1 MNKILFFIQKIK
13 KIIKNPFSL
22 SILTGIIL
30 FLCFPKFHFYFLIWI
45 AFVPLFLIVITEQNS
60 SKVSLYFFISGWV
73 FHSLTLNWLITN
85 IFWVGGPAFIG
96 YQCLS
101 AGLSILWAI
110 YGYGFSKYGKNISV
124 ISKVYT
130 TGLLWVGMEWVQGH
144 ALTGFGWCNLGY
156 SQGPDIYFSQWVAIG
171 SVPLLSFFILT
182 VNMFI
187 SFTILSKQG
196 RWKYLFHAVAILFLV
211 HFLGSYLLAN
221 TKNQKEYD
229 IHVAIVQPCFSQEM
243 KFDPI
248 WYEDMVR
255 WTIQYTNNLI
265 ENKNVQVVFWPEAL
279 IMSDYKDKEIL
290 TLIQNFTREKSLHL
304 ITGTTRMD
312 SEGNDY
318 NSCIWVNTEGEVV
331 NFYDKVHLA
340 PFGEYLPLS
349 QFLPFLRSIL
359 PYDVTAGKEQK
370 VFTINEQLTVGPL
383 ICFEV
388 LFSNMAYNL
397 RKQGA
402 NLIAVLTNLSWF
414 GATNALSQ
422 ELEICRMRAIETRLP
437 IIHCTNTGISG
448 LFTPSGSFFP
458 ANTIIGKNKTLV
470 YEPMSDYP
478 EIGIRLRSGG
488 IYKVPQPSKYVL
500 PFNPDLISLFL
511 SLSGLII
518 YILLLLKKRRI
529 SNENGTN
536 G

>member
-1 MNKILFFIQKIK
+1 MNKIPFFIQKIK

-30 FLCFPKFHFYFLIWI
+30 FLCFPKFHLYFLIWI
-45 AFVPLFLIVITEQNS
+45 AFVPLFVIVIPEQS
-60 SKVSLYFFISGWV
+60 LSKVSLYFFISGWV

-85 IFWVGGPAFIG
+85 MFWVGGPAFIG

-130 TGLLWVGMEWVQGH
+130 SGLLWVGMEWVQGH

-402 NLIAVLTNLSWF
+402 NLLAVLTNLSWF